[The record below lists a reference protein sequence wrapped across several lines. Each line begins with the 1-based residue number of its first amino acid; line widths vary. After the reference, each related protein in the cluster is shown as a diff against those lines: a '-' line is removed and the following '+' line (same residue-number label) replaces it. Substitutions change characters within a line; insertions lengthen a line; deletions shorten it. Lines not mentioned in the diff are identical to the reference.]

1 MTTDQKSSQSHLSA
15 DLEMLHV
22 RVKGKSLTLAELKQ
36 ALKGRGSA
44 MLLIL
49 LACRFAL
56 LLFPVCPH
64 LLVLPYA

>member
-15 DLEMLHV
+15 DLELLHA
-22 RVKGKSLTLAELKQ
+22 RIKGKSLTLAELKQ

-49 LACRFAL
+49 SKMHVGQA
-56 LLFPVCPH
+56 
-64 LLVLPYA
+64 